1 MIFPSTTVVILTL
14 NNKYKVA
21 RRPMPLIL
29 PADLVDT
36 ALARRD
42 LRV

>member
-14 NNKYKVA
+14 YNECKVTL
-21 RRPMPLIL
+21 RPMPLIL

-36 ALARRD
+36 ALVQRD